1 MKEALGLIEAV
12 GLAAA
17 VEAADTCLKSANV
30 KLIGYE
36 LTKGGGYVTVKI
48 SGDVGAVSAAVTAAS
63 AAAMKVR
70 GVYSA
75 KVIPRP
81 SEALGAM
88 VNSRE
93 TVGRPPELLET
104 TDAAS
109 AGATSQPESHGDES
123 GTEEHP
129 ASDEEAATWESPT
142 EPDPVPGESDEAEMN
157 MPENRE
163 SNDVFP
169 EENAVEPEEAT
180 QGITCN
186 ICHNPACGRLKGE
199 PRTKCITY
207 KR

>member
-1 MKEALGLIEAV
+1 MKEAIGLIEAV

-36 LTKGGGYVTVKI
+36 LTKGGGYVTIKI

-70 GVYSA
+70 GVYST

-81 SEALGAM
+81 SESLEM
-88 VNSRE
+88 MMNSKE
-93 TVGRPPELLET
+93 TVGRIQGNAAEGTSVSESTSNAPDVET
-104 TDAAS
+104 AE
-109 AGATSQPESHGDES
+109 Q
-123 GTEEHP
+123 GTEEAP
-129 ASDEEAATWESPT
+129 PSDEEAATQDGQ
-142 EPDPVPGESDEAEMN
+142 PDPEPVPESQDALEDDDLSEL
-157 MPENRE
+157 
-163 SNDVFP
+163 
-169 EENAVEPEEAT
+169 EEISPGV
-180 QGITCN
+180 TCN
-186 ICHNPACGRLKGE
+186 ICHNPACDRLKGE

>member
-17 VEAADTCLKSANV
+17 IEAADTCLKAANV
-30 KLIGYE
+30 NLIGYE

-48 SGDVGAVSAAVTAAS
+48 SGDVGAVNAAVTAAT

-70 GVYSA
+70 GVYSS

-81 SEALGAM
+81 SEALGSM
-88 VNSRE
+88 VNSLE
-93 TVGRPPELLET
+93 TVGRIMEPVAEAPIEASETQDGDPETDSVPADDSEGET
-104 TDAAS
+104 L
-109 AGATSQPESHGDES
+109 
-123 GTEEHP
+123 
-129 ASDEEAATWESPT
+129 EEAAP
-142 EPDPVPGESDEAEMN
+142 EP
-157 MPENRE
+157 
-163 SNDVFP
+163 NDVLQDVVP
-169 EENAVEPEEAT
+169 ISADGSEESSDT
-180 QGITCN
+180 TCN